1 MRSKADIRQLNLPHE
16 TKKVK
21 SGKNEKLKSKKR
33 IRSEVSVNSPPE
45 SSEADGS
52 WQIYYGC
59 SPPESS
65 KAGGTAVLLDA
76 LRQQHLLAVAEPLG
90 IVRHPRDRLARA
102 HLHVGVLVQPLV
114 GALHQLP
121 VSTASTTTV
130 AAWRSG

>member
-33 IRSEVSVNSPPE
+33 IRSEVSVN
-45 SSEADGS
+45 
-52 WQIYYGC
+52 

>member
-1 MRSKADIRQLNLPHE
+1 MESVLK
-16 TKKVK
+16 
-21 SGKNEKLKSKKR
+21 KNEKATMTRICRKR
-33 IRSEVSVNSPPE
+33 R
-45 SSEADGS
+45 
-52 WQIYYGC
+52 C
-59 SPPESS
+59 CLPESS

-121 VSTASTTTV
+121 VSTTSTTTV
-130 AAWRSG
+130 AAWRRGVVVSGVSRINEVNARRAR